1 MKREQIIEFAKKHI
15 YIEYK
20 KAGFGTYQELGG
32 LEEFADAI
40 LALPLDVPSD
50 DIQTTPYN
58 EALDQY
64 LKEGINWSATA
75 NDVINCDR
83 GNVEQL
89 AADSF
94 FAGAIWM
101 RNEIIKRNK

>member
-32 LEEFADAI
+32 LEEFANAI

-50 DIQTTPYN
+50 EEIMQKYPFFDEDIDLVSN
-58 EALDQY
+58 LDNQ
-64 LKEGINWSATA
+64 EGAK
-75 NDVINCDR
+75 
-83 GNVEQL
+83 
-89 AADSF
+89 
-94 FAGAIWM
+94 WM
-101 RNEIIKRNK
+101 KDEIIKRNK

>member
-32 LEEFADAI
+32 LEEFAYAI

-50 DIQTTPYN
+50 EEVMEESLNGHIILSDPRWMSWFNDAEQDTFIQ
-58 EALDQY
+58 
-64 LKEGINWSATA
+64 
-75 NDVINCDR
+75 
-83 GNVEQL
+83 
-89 AADSF
+89 
-94 FAGAIWM
+94 GAKWM
-101 RNEIIKRNK
+101 RDEIIKRNK

>member
-1 MKREQIIEFAKKHI
+1 
-15 YIEYK
+15 
-20 KAGFGTYQELGG
+20 
-32 LEEFADAI
+32 
-40 LALPLDVPSD
+40 VPSG
-50 DIQTTPYN
+50 DIQTTAYN
-58 EALDQY
+58 EALEKY

-94 FAGAIWM
+94 FEGAIWM
-101 RNEIIKRNK
+101 RNEIIKRNRVI

>member
-1 MKREQIIEFAKKHI
+1 MKTKDELRIKVRQILVDYHRRDD
-15 YIEYK
+15 YDLR
-20 KAGFGTYQELGG
+20 KAEDDMLH
-32 LEEFADAI
+32 L
-40 LALPLDVPSD
+40 LALPLDLPSY
-50 DIQTTPYN
+50 DIQTTAYN

-101 RNEIIKRNK
+101 RNNKQKQVKP

>member
-1 MKREQIIEFAKKHI
+1 MKREQIIEILKSYRI
-15 YIEYK
+15 W
-20 KAGFGTYQELGG
+20 FGDAMAIHEDAFNNL
-32 LEEFADAI
+32 ADEI
-40 LALPLDVPSD
+40 LAFPLEVPSG
-50 DIQTTPYN
+50 DIQTTAYN
-58 EALDQY
+58 EALEKY

-94 FAGAIWM
+94 FEGAIWM
-101 RNEIIKRNK
+101 RNEIIKRNRVI

>member
-40 LALPLDVPSD
+40 LALLPTD
-50 DIQTTPYN
+50 DDAGIIAVKIASTVEPKLTAQE
-58 EALDQY
+58 EAFFVAGFQECVKY
-64 LKEGINWSATA
+64 LKK
-75 NDVINCDR
+75 
-83 GNVEQL
+83 
-89 AADSF
+89 
-94 FAGAIWM
+94 
-101 RNEIIKRNK
+101 EIKP